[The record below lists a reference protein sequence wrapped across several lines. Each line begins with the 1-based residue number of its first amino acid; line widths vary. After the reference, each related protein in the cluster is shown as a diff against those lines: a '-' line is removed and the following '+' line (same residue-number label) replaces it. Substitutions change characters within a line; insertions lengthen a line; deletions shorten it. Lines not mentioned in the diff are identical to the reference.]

1 MNKTDNLLYEKVQ
14 TVQTVEYNKIKTLQ
28 EKLPA
33 ILDDFKKYY
42 VFFNKNPTYN
52 EYQTIY
58 ANLTNNINSI
68 FNELSSIANDVITNS
83 QNLGDDLLKI
93 NTLIETEKTKF
104 NKLKSI
110 ESSINNEYNGS
121 KKMIDEYKQIYNEN
135 YIKNVLM
142 FIGIII
148 SGTALVK
155 VFSNK
160 NITTNQV

>member
-1 MNKTDNLLYEKVQ
+1 MIPLPTDLQ
-14 TVQTVEYNKIKTLQ
+14 NKINTLQ
-28 EKLPA
+28 QKLPP

-52 EYQTIY
+52 EYQSIY
-58 ANLTNNINSI
+58 TNLTNNINSI

-93 NTLIETEKTKF
+93 NTLIENEKTKF

-110 ESSINNEYNGS
+110 ESSVKNEYNGS
-121 KKMIDEYKQIYNEN
+121 QKMIDEYKQIYNEK
-135 YIKNVLM
+135 YIKNVLI
-142 FIGIII
+142 FIGILI

-160 NITTNQV
+160 NISTNQIVQK

>member
-1 MNKTDNLLYEKVQ
+1 MILPSDLQ
-14 TVQTVEYNKIKTLQ
+14 NKITALQ

-33 ILDDFKKYY
+33 VLDDFKKYY
-42 VFFNKNPTYN
+42 VFFNKNPTYS

-68 FNELSSIANDVITNS
+68 FNELSSISNDVITNS

-110 ESSINNEYNGS
+110 ENSINNEYNGS

>member
-1 MNKTDNLLYEKVQ
+1 MNNTDNLLDE
-14 TVQTVEYNKIKTLQ
+14 TVQTIQTLEYNKIKTLQ

-93 NTLIETEKTKF
+93 NTLIEAEKTKF

>member
-1 MNKTDNLLYEKVQ
+1 MNNTDNLLDE
-14 TVQTVEYNKIKTLQ
+14 TVQTLEYNKIKTLQ

-93 NTLIETEKTKF
+93 NTLIEAEKTKF

>member
-1 MNKTDNLLYEKVQ
+1 MIPLPTDLQ
-14 TVQTVEYNKIKTLQ
+14 NKINTLQ
-28 EKLPA
+28 QKLPP

-52 EYQTIY
+52 EYQSIY
-58 ANLTNNINSI
+58 TNLTNNINSI

-93 NTLIETEKTKF
+93 NALIENEKNKF

-110 ESSINNEYNGS
+110 ESSIKNQYNGS
-121 KKMIDEYKQIYNEN
+121 QKMIDEYKQIYNEK
-135 YIKNVLM
+135 YIKNVLI
-142 FIGIII
+142 FIGILI

-160 NITTNQV
+160 NISTNQIVQK

>member
-1 MNKTDNLLYEKVQ
+1 MNKTDNLLDE
-14 TVQTVEYNKIKTLQ
+14 TVQTIQTLEYNKIKTLQ

-93 NTLIETEKTKF
+93 NTLIEAEKTKF